1 MQDTNTNTNGTVD
14 ETVNSNSF
22 NRGVIEEFRAHGG
35 RVKDF
40 GSIPL
45 LLLSTTGRVSGLT
58 RTPPLVHL
66 VRDGRHI
73 VFAANG
79 GAAVAPG
86 WYRNLVAAGQGVV
99 EVGRDRFAVR
109 PEPVP
114 EAEHEEL
121 WRLQT
126 AQDPNFA
133 TFRSK
138 TDRTIPVVAL
148 VPIGDTAD
156 NGTTDTGTT
165 DTGTTGADTTG
176 AAG

>member
-1 MQDTNTNTNGTVD
+1 MELMQDMQETNGTVD

-22 NRGVIEEFRAHGG
+22 NRGVIEEFRANGG

-58 RTPPLVHL
+58 RTTPLVHL

-86 WYRNLVAAGQGVV
+86 WYRNLMAAGEGVV
-99 EVGRDRFAVR
+99 EVGPHRFAVR

-114 EAEHEEL
+114 ESEHEEL

-148 VPIGDTAD
+148 VPVGAEVPVGAQVPVGDDA
-156 NGTTDTGTT
+156 
-165 DTGTTGADTTG
+165 
-176 AAG
+176 